1 MWLDSQNISEQS
13 DQLGAVERRAV
24 TKYKWELMD
33 RFPKTQAV
41 VTAARELTASEY
53 RISFSG
59 YAALQQIE
67 QLTDLLERLP
77 ESESLLRVRS
87 EEHTTELQSRGQ
99 IVYRL
104 LLDKNDYNHI
114 YQDMC

>member
-1 MWLDSQNISEQS
+1 MWLDSQNISEHS
-13 DQLGAVERRAV
+13 DQLGDAERRAV

-77 ESESLLRVRS
+77 ESESLLRVK
-87 EEHTTELQSRGQ
+87 LLA
-99 IVYRL
+99 RL
-104 LLDKNDYNHI
+104 VAAQLPLDVEDRKSTRLNSSHVAT
-114 YQDMC
+114 